1 MQEEGVVV
9 QTMGGMAQVETTQ
22 QEACKSCGAQGMCHA
37 MGGDK
42 RRVITAIN
50 QVGAREGDKVVL
62 TMPRKGVLGAS
73 FLVYM
78 VPVAALLV
86 GASVGKKWGQTLGLE
101 PQTAAVVLGGVAL
114 VAAWLVLRKVSR
126 HLAGRK
132 ELTVTVVRILR
143 KGEGDALES
152 HSTCL

>member
-1 MQEEGVVV
+1 MQEEGLVVKI
-9 QTMGGMAQVETTQ
+9 MGGMAQVETTQ

-42 RRVITAIN
+42 IRVVTALN
-50 QVGAREGDKVVL
+50 QVGASVGDKVIMA
-62 TMPRKGVLGAS
+62 MPRKGVLGAS

-86 GASVGKKWGQTLGLE
+86 GASLGRRWGQAWGLE
-101 PQTAAVVLGGVAL
+101 PQTSAVVLGGAAL
-114 VAAWLVLRKVSR
+114 VGAWLVLRKVSR
-126 HLAGRK
+126 RLAGRK

-152 HSTCL
+152 HSASV

>member
-1 MQEEGVVV
+1 MQEEGLVVK
-9 QTMGGMAQVETTQ
+9 TMGGMAQVETIQ
-22 QEACKSCGAQGMCHA
+22 REACKSCGAQGMCHA

-42 RRVITAIN
+42 RRVIAAIN
-50 QVGAREGDKVVL
+50 QVGAVEGDKVVL
-62 TMPRKGVLGAS
+62 AMPRKGVLGAS

-86 GASVGKKWGQTLGLE
+86 GASLGKKWGPAWGLE
-101 PQTAAVVLGGVAL
+101 PQTAAVVLGGAGL

-126 HLAGRK
+126 RLEGRK

-143 KGEGDALES
+143 KGDGDALES
-152 HSTCL
+152 HSACL

>member
-1 MQEEGVVV
+1 MVVKI
-9 QTMGGMAQVETTQ
+9 MGGMAQVETTQ

-42 RRVITAIN
+42 IRVVTALN
-50 QVGAREGDKVVL
+50 QVGASVGDKVIMA
-62 TMPRKGVLGAS
+62 MPRKGVLGAS

-86 GASVGKKWGQTLGLE
+86 GASLGRRWGQAWGLE
-101 PQTAAVVLGGVAL
+101 PQTSAVVLGGAAL
-114 VAAWLVLRKVSR
+114 VGAWLVLRKVSR
-126 HLAGRK
+126 RLAGRK

-152 HSTCL
+152 HSASV

>member
-1 MQEEGVVV
+1 MQEEGLVVKI
-9 QTMGGMAQVETTQ
+9 MGGMAQVETTQ

-42 RRVITAIN
+42 RRVVTAIN
-50 QVGAREGDKVVL
+50 QAGASVGDTVIMA
-62 TMPRKGVLGAS
+62 MPRKGVLGAS

-86 GASVGKKWGQTLGLE
+86 GASLGRKWGQAWGLE
-101 PQTAAVVLGGVAL
+101 PQTSAVVLGGAAL
-114 VAAWLVLRKVSR
+114 VGAWLVLRKVSR
-126 HLAGRK
+126 RLAGRK
-132 ELTVTVVRILR
+132 ELKVTVVRILR

-152 HSTCL
+152 HSASL

>member
-1 MQEEGVVV
+1 MQEEGLVVK
-9 QTMGGMAQVETTQ
+9 TMGGLALVETTQ

-50 QVGAREGDKVVL
+50 RVGAKEGDKVIMA
-62 TMPRKGVLGAS
+62 MPRKGVLGAS

-78 VPVAALLV
+78 VPVAALLL
-86 GASVGKKWGQTLGLE
+86 GASLGRKWGQAWGLE
-101 PQTAAVVLGGVAL
+101 PQTSAVVLGGAAL
-114 VAAWLVLRKVSR
+114 VAAWLILRKVSKR
-126 HLAGRK
+126 LAGRK

-143 KGEGDALES
+143 KEQGDALES
-152 HSTCL
+152 NTACL